1 MPFAKKKYNVL
12 KEHKKG
18 SSISPPSGT
27 YSKKPNPSC
36 KDCPHRPP
44 RSLTPSSSRS
54 SSNSSISLSKGL
66 LCKNKV
72 PKQVNTSKK
81 LKKIL

>member
-1 MPFAKKKYNVL
+1 MPFSKKKYNIL

-18 SSISPPSGT
+18 SSISPPSGM

-36 KDCPHRPP
+36 KDCPHRPTKN
-44 RSLTPSSSRS
+44 LTPTSSRS
-54 SSNSSISLSKGL
+54 SSNSLISSSKGL
-66 LCKNKV
+66 LSKNKV
-72 PKQVNTSKK
+72 PKQVNTTKK